1 MACCMEKGVKL
12 QHFTSLEKISGRV
25 FFFENNKI
33 YVGIKIDV
41 VMDGTFFSSSA
52 AALVSLT

>member
-25 FFFENNKI
+25 FFENNKI

>member
-1 MACCMEKGVKL
+1 MEKGVKL

-25 FFFENNKI
+25 FFENNKI